1 MQESNVNTETKT
13 SRVNLLTKIYIWS
26 VVMEPF
32 YMFVFAPQGI
42 TGIGA
47 SFARILQFIVCA
59 SLCFKFFSSKRD
71 RDRIFNSFSLH

>member
-13 SRVNLLTKIYIWS
+13 SRVNLLIKIYIWS

-42 TGIGA
+42 TGIG
-47 SFARILQFIVCA
+47 
-59 SLCFKFFSSKRD
+59 
-71 RDRIFNSFSLH
+71 